1 MTKKQIIKDDGR
13 VLIYYHAPQTA
24 TAQQTEVYAE
34 VAATEEP
41 VRLGSEQT
49 LPAKETADHV

>member
-13 VLIYYHAPQTA
+13 TLIYYHAPQTA

-34 VAATEEP
+34 IEATEEP
-41 VRLGSEQT
+41 VRLSSEQN
-49 LPAKETADHV
+49 LPAKETENHV